1 MIRFSTVRLADYI
14 YVLADGTIAERG
26 THDEL
31 IRAEGQYASLFN
43 MQAESYR

>member
-1 MIRFSTVRLADYI
+1 MIRFSTGRLADYI
-14 YVLADGTIAERG
+14 YVLDDGTIAERG

-31 IRAEGQYASLFN
+31 LRAGGKYASLFN